1 MYIIVRFFRTVK
13 KSNVIS
19 TKKSYF
25 LHFAQKGAIRLD
37 ILDRIIE
44 LLRDDDQKKLTD
56 YLHLKK
62 TAFTDW
68 KSGRSNSYRKYLIE
82 IAEFF
87 GVSIDYLVYGNNHF
101 SSNIK
106 NSTIGAIG
114 NHSTGT
120 ISITNDT
127 SDKEKPSP
135 DDEMVKE
142 IARILNELPIKE
154 RTKLLSMIYDFEE
167 DYKKNS
173 K

>member
-1 MYIIVRFFRTVK
+1 M
-13 KSNVIS
+13 
-19 TKKSYF
+19 
-25 LHFAQKGAIRLD
+25 D

-44 LLRDDDQKKLTD
+44 LLGDDDQKKLTD

>member
-1 MYIIVRFFRTVK
+1 M
-13 KSNVIS
+13 
-19 TKKSYF
+19 
-25 LHFAQKGAIRLD
+25 D

-44 LLRDDDQKKLTD
+44 LLGDDDQKKLTD

-106 NSTIGAIG
+106 KFYNWCDWKSF
-114 NHSTGT
+114 NW
-120 ISITNDT
+120 
-127 SDKEKPSP
+127 
-135 DDEMVKE
+135 
-142 IARILNELPIKE
+142 
-154 RTKLLSMIYDFEE
+154 YDQH
-167 DYKKNS
+167 YQ
-173 K
+173 

>member
-1 MYIIVRFFRTVK
+1 M
-13 KSNVIS
+13 
-19 TKKSYF
+19 
-25 LHFAQKGAIRLD
+25 D

-44 LLRDDDQKKLTD
+44 LLGDDDQKKLTD

-127 SDKEKPSP
+127 SDKGKSFP

-167 DYKKNS
+167 NHQKNS